1 WLAAAVVG
9 PSAVVTTAW
18 AQPGMPPLD
27 PPSVKQ
33 QIQDGRRVF
42 EANSVPAHPIGDF
55 PNRHDP
61 VPIRPQS
68 LRLEMPQQP
77 VIADKTSPGRVASS
91 TARLSRTL
99 STSPAAATWTS
110 ATAGGV
116 RRPSFP
122 AARITTC

>member
-1 WLAAAVVG
+1 
-9 PSAVVTTAW
+9 
-18 AQPGMPPLD
+18 MPPLD

-68 LRLEMPQQP
+68 LRLEMPRHRRP
-77 VIADKTSPGRVASS
+77 VSASLARPRRESRSSCSRMPHISTTKRCAVTSAARTEFFASS
-91 TARLSRTL
+91 TRLMK
-99 STSPAAATWTS
+99 
-110 ATAGGV
+110 
-116 RRPSFP
+116 
-122 AARITTC
+122 